1 MKVRIFKIT
10 FFIFLSLA
18 LFSACKLFKT
28 DVKIESKVVP
38 EFYSDNSSSQKNSTD
53 ISWKTYF
60 ADEYLIALIDTALKK
75 NQELNIFLQEIE
87 ISKNE
92 VKTRKG
98 EYLPF
103 VNFGTSSGTDKA
115 GKYTRFGALEDQL
128 EIKPGSRFPEP
139 YSDFAFGLNSTWEID
154 VWKKLRNAKK
164 SALMRYLATVE
175 GKNFLITNLISEIAE
190 TYFELVTLDNFL
202 DLIDRNIE
210 IQSNAYKIVKQQ
222 KESAKLTQLAVNRF
236 EAQLLN
242 TQNLQYEV
250 KQKIVEAENK
260 LNFLTG
266 RFSGKILRNNDV
278 FYSNQFD
285 SIQVGLPSQLLSNRP
300 DIKQAEY
307 KLTASKLDVKV
318 AKARFYPTL
327 GISAGIGYN
336 AFNPAF
342 LVHPESMIF
351 NLAGDLVA
359 PLINRNAIKAAYKTS
374 TSQQIQAVYE
384 YEQTI
389 LKAYLDVQ
397 NNLSKLNNLS
407 LSYETKNKEVE
418 ILMQSVS
425 IANNLFNSARA
436 DYTEVLLTQR
446 EALESKKDIMEIKMN
461 LLLAKVQIY
470 RALGGG
476 WK

>member
-1 MKVRIFKIT
+1 MKVRIFKIA

-18 LFSACKLFKT
+18 LLSSCKLFKT
-28 DVKIESKVVP
+28 EVKTENKSVP
-38 EFYSDNSSSQKNSTD
+38 EFYNDYSSVQKNSAD
-53 ISWKTYF
+53 ISWKNYF
-60 ADEYLIALIDTALKK
+60 SDDYLIALIDTALKK

-92 VKTRKG
+92 VKARKG

-103 VNFGTSSGTDKA
+103 VSVGTSAGTDKA
-115 GKYTRFGALEDQL
+115 GKYTRFGALEEQL
-128 EIKPGSRFPEP
+128 DIKPGTRFPEP
-139 YSDFAFGLNSTWEID
+139 YSDYTFGIHSSWEID

-164 SALMRYLATVE
+164 SALMRYLSTVE
-175 GKNFLITNLISEIAE
+175 GKNFLVTNLISEIAE
-190 TYFELVTLDNFL
+190 TYYELITLDNYL
-202 DLIDRNIE
+202 DLIDKNIE
-210 IQSNAYKIVKQQ
+210 IQSNAFKIVKQQ
-222 KESAKLTQLAVNRF
+222 KESAKLSQLAVNRF

-242 TQNLQYEV
+242 TQNLQYDI
-250 KQKIVEAENK
+250 KQRIIEAENK

-266 RFSGKILRNNDV
+266 KFPGKINRNKDV
-278 FYSNQFD
+278 FFSNQID
-285 SIQVGLPSQLLSNRP
+285 SIQAGLPSQLLLNRP

-307 KLTASKLDVKV
+307 KLAASKLDVKV

-327 GISAGIGYN
+327 GISAGIGYQ
-336 AFNPAF
+336 AFNPTF

-351 NLAGDLVA
+351 NLAGDLIV
-359 PLINRNAIKAAYKTS
+359 PLINRNAIKAAYKTAN
-374 TSQQIQAVYE
+374 SQQIQAVYE
-384 YEQTI
+384 YEQSI

-407 LSYETKNKEVE
+407 KSYETKNKEVE
-418 ILMQSVS
+418 ILMKSVS

>member
-28 DVKIESKVVP
+28 DVKTESKAVP
-38 EFYSDNSSSQKNSTD
+38 EFYSDNSSSQKNSAD
-53 ISWKTYF
+53 ISWRNYF
-60 ADEYLIALIDTALKK
+60 SDDYLIALIDTALKK

-92 VKTRKG
+92 VKARKG

-103 VNFGTSSGTDKA
+103 VNFGTSAGTDKA

-139 YSDFAFGLNSTWEID
+139 YSDFIFGLNSTWEID
-154 VWKKLRNAKK
+154 VWKKLRNSKK
-164 SALMRYLATVE
+164 SALMRYFSTVE
-175 GKNFLITNLISEIAE
+175 GKNFLVTNLISEIAE
-190 TYFELVTLDNFL
+190 TYYELITLDNYL
-202 DLIDRNIE
+202 DLIDKNIE
-210 IQSNAYKIVKQQ
+210 IQSNAFKIVKQQ
-222 KESAKLTQLAVNRF
+222 KESAKLSQLAVNRF

-242 TQNLQYEV
+242 TQNLQYEI
-250 KQKIVEAENK
+250 KQRIIEAENK
-260 LNFLTG
+260 LNYLTG
-266 RFSGKILRNNDV
+266 KFSGKVYRNKDV
-278 FYSNQFD
+278 FFLNQID
-285 SIQVGLPSQLLSNRP
+285 SIQAGLPSQLLLNRP

-327 GISAGIGYN
+327 GISAGIGYQ
-336 AFNPAF
+336 AFNPTF

-351 NLAGDLVA
+351 NLAGDLIA
-359 PLINRNAIKAAYKTS
+359 PLINRNAIKAAYKTA

-384 YEQTI
+384 YEQSI

-397 NNLSKLNNLS
+397 NNLAKLNNLS
-407 LSYETKNKEVE
+407 KSYETKNKEVE